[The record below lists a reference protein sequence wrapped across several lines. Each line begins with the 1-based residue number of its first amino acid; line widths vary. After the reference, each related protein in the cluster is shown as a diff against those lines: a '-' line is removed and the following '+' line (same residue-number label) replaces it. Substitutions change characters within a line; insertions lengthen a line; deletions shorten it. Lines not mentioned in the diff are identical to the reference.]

1 MLGNLQKVNT
11 DLLILG
17 GGGIIYV
24 RREKYW
30 GKNKATESAATTVWE
45 PLLLLKY
52 QVTFTY

>member
-11 DLLILG
+11 DLLIL

-52 QVTFTY
+52 QVTFKY